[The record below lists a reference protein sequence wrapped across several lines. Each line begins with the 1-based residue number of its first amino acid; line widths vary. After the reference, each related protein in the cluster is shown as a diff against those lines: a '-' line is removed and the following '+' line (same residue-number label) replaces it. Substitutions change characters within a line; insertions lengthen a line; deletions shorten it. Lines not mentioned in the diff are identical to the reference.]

1 MQTATKQETYDRT
14 MKVTLAVKA
23 NGGSVA
29 VQIQAGDNWITT
41 DTFWKDGGYQLSIPP
56 ATIRYVPAAGA
67 AFEVYA

>member
-23 NGGSVA
+23 NGGSVT

-41 DTFWKDGGYQLSIPP
+41 DTFWKDGGYQLSFPP
-56 ATIRYVPAAGA
+56 ATIRIVPASGA

>member
-1 MQTATKQETYDRT
+1 MRCRIHLVG
-14 MKVTLAVKA
+14 VTFFPILLT
-23 NGGSVA
+23 

-41 DTFWKDGGYQLSIPP
+41 DTLWKDGGYQLSIPP

>member
-1 MQTATKQETYDRT
+1 VQTATKQETYDRT

-23 NGGSVA
+23 NGGSVT

-67 AFEVYA
+67 SFEVYA

>member
-1 MQTATKQETYDRT
+1 

-23 NGGSVA
+23 NGGSVT

-56 ATIRYVPAAGA
+56 TTIRYVPAAGA
-67 AFEVYA
+67 EFEVYA

>member
-1 MQTATKQETYDRT
+1 MVG
-14 MKVTLAVKA
+14 VTFFPILLT
-23 NGGSVA
+23 

-41 DTFWKDGGYQLSIPP
+41 DTLWKDGGYQLSIPP

>member
-1 MQTATKQETYDRT
+1 

-41 DTFWKDGGYQLSIPP
+41 DTLWKDGAYQLSFPP
-56 ATIRYVPAAGA
+56 ATIRIVPTAGA

>member
-1 MQTATKQETYDRT
+1 

-23 NGGSVA
+23 NGGSVT

-56 ATIRYVPAAGA
+56 AAIRYVPDGGA